1 MNEQD
6 IPQDLKYAAI
16 QHQLDHMKAQYAQNE
31 EVARGLEKIRENYEK
46 EIYKLLGSKS
56 TEYTKFYEK
65 RNEAARAAAPS
76 FTATPEGEK
85 MERDFNKTRLAEADA
100 FFKNLGI
107 NVYDIKSIKRKYAEE
122 FISLTKKVRKLEK
135 SKPEGL

>member
-1 MNEQD
+1 MKVQD

-16 QHQLDHMKAQYAQNE
+16 QHQIDHMKKQFSQNE

-46 EIYKLLGSKS
+46 EIYKLLGSKE
-56 TEYTKFYEK
+56 TEFTKFYER
-65 RNEAARAAAPS
+65 RNEAARAATPR

-85 MERDFNKTRLAEADA
+85 MEREFEKTRLAEADE

-107 NVYDIKSIKRKYAEE
+107 NVNDIKSIRKKYSEE

-135 SKPEGL
+135 